1 MASNPITG
9 FQRRYMSFG
18 DMLGEWFYGFIMVAV
33 VCGIIGGY
41 SKIILNSPIGYGRM
55 YLTVVLLVLT
65 FGVNIVWGIIDGS
78 TVIYG
83 GLTDKADLENVISE
97 LKKDRNNT
105 ELRARILDSLGDSS
119 VAYLQDEEK
128 EKIVDRIIDE
138 APESPVR
145 YHLSREDRKT
155 LIAIASCDILAVF
168 PVILPYLILGFGKV
182 PLLLSR
188 LIASIAIGYIVFLYA
203 EHTGRRKWL
212 AAGIFA
218 ILTVVLM
225 QITYSFGW

>member
-41 SKIILNSPIGYGRM
+41 NTILLDSPLGYGRV

-83 GLTDKADLENVISE
+83 GLTDKEYLEKIISG
-97 LKKDRNNT
+97 LKRDRNNKD
-105 ELRARILDSLGDSS
+105 LRDQLLDSLGDSS
-119 VAYLQDEEK
+119 VDNLPDEEK
-128 EKIVDRIIDE
+128 E
-138 APESPVR
+138 
-145 YHLSREDRKT
+145 
-155 LIAIASCDILAVF
+155 
-168 PVILPYLILGFGKV
+168 
-182 PLLLSR
+182 
-188 LIASIAIGYIVFLYA
+188 
-203 EHTGRRKWL
+203 
-212 AAGIFA
+212 
-218 ILTVVLM
+218 
-225 QITYSFGW
+225 

>member
-1 MASNPITG
+1 MALDPITG

-41 SKIILNSPIGYGRM
+41 SEILLNSPLGYGRV
-55 YLTVVLLVLT
+55 YLTAVLLVLT

-83 GLTDKADLENVISE
+83 GLTDKADLEKIISE
-97 LKKDRNNT
+97 LKKDRNNR
-105 ELRARILDSLGDSS
+105 ELRDKLLDSLGDSS
-119 VAYLQDEEK
+119 VDYLPDEEK
-128 EKIVDRIIDE
+128 ERIVDRIIDE
-138 APESPVR
+138 APEAPVK
-145 YHLSREDRKT
+145 YHVNREDRNT
-155 LIAIASCDILAVF
+155 LIAIASCDILAVV
-168 PVILPYLILGFGKV
+168 PVILPYLLLGFGKV

-188 LIASIAIGYIVFLYA
+188 LIAALAIGYIVFLYA
-203 EHTGRRKWL
+203 GHTGRRKWL

-218 ILTVVLM
+218 ILTVVMM
-225 QITYSFGW
+225 QITYFYGW